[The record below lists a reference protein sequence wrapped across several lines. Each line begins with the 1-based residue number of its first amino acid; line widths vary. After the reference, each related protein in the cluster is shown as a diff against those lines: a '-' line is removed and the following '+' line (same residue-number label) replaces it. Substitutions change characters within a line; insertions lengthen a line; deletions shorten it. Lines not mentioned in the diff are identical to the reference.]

1 MIQANIHEAKTQL
14 SQLIEQ
20 ALLGKKVIIAK
31 RNIPVIELKPLKKKM
46 GKRKLGQYKHT
57 IELTD
62 AFFESLPDD
71 ILEAFNN
78 PK

>member
-14 SQLIEQ
+14 SRLVEQ
-20 ALLGKKVIIAK
+20 ALLGKKVVIAK
-31 RNIPVIELKPLKKKM
+31 RNKPLIELKPLKNKA
-46 GKRKLGQYKHT
+46 GKRKLGQYKHV

-62 AFFESLPDD
+62 SFFEPLPDD